1 MKRYIW
7 ALMFGLDVLLAVH
20 QCIVQYSL
28 AFFSVCRTDN
38 YISSGNGRRK
48 DASFFQYASFNLLA
62 FSIVRAPATCN
73 HFQRESFPHHI
84 AKMKMPP
91 VAQSYICVMA
101 LDHQMLMMLSKDS
114 IQQQSFFLFFFTV
127 YGFAT
132 YRWIIY
138 EACGSDSWH
147 ARRKNRSSQSRNG
160 WYSICIHFLRW
171 I

>member
-1 MKRYIW
+1 
-7 ALMFGLDVLLAVH
+7 MFGLDVLLAVH

-114 IQQQSFFLFFFTV
+114 IQQQSFFLFFF
-127 YGFAT
+127 
-132 YRWIIY
+132 
-138 EACGSDSWH
+138 
-147 ARRKNRSSQSRNG
+147 
-160 WYSICIHFLRW
+160 YSLRLCNLSMNYL
-171 I
+171 